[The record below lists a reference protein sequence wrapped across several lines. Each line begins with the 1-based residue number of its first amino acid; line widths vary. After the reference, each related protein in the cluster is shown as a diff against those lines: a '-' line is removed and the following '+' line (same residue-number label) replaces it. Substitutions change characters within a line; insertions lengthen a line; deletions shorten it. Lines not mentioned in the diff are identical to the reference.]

1 MSLTIDSLDTP
12 CSACEAFVANK
23 TNGKICHLPAW
34 SMVVAKATGLR
45 NLYLVAR
52 NNDEI
57 VGVLPLMQTRSLL
70 FGNRMVSQAFSN
82 YGGILA
88 NSEDVQNLLFNHAV
102 KLAIK
107 FNCESIEFRATK
119 PLPYNLISRI
129 DKVCMHLPLT
139 NDPEELWKS
148 FDSKIR
154 NHVRKAEKS
163 GLEVQHGQAELL
175 NDFYRIYTI
184 RMRQLGSPSYPR
196 KLMQNILQKFPLNSR
211 IVTVQYEKKTIGAGF
226 TICFNGLAE
235 IPWSATL
242 IEYNS
247 LCPNN
252 LLFWAIIKHHCLEGA
267 TVFDFGRSTV
277 GGSTYR
283 FKKQWGSKPVNL
295 FYQYWIH
302 ADKELLVLNPQ
313 NPSYQKRIELW
324 KKMPLWFTRLVGP
337 YISRNL
343 P

>member
-1 MSLTIDSLDTP
+1 MSVTIDFLDTTS
-12 CSACEAFVANK
+12 SACEAFVANK
-23 TNGKICHLPAW
+23 SNGKICHLSAW
-34 SMVVAKATGLR
+34 SMAVAKATGLR
-45 NLYLVAR
+45 NLFLVAR

-57 VGVLPLMQTRSLL
+57 VGVLPLIQVRSLL

-82 YGGILA
+82 YGGPLT

-107 FNCESIEFRATK
+107 FNCESIEFRTTE

-129 DKVCMHLPLT
+129 DKICMHLPLT

-148 FDSKIR
+148 FDPKVR
-154 NHVRKAEKS
+154 NQVRKAEKS
-163 GLEVQHGQAELL
+163 GIEVQHGQAELL

-184 RMRQLGSPSYPR
+184 RMNQLGSPCYPR
-196 KLMQNILQKFPLNSR
+196 NLIQNILKKFPANSR
-211 IVTVQYEKKTIGAGF
+211 IFIVQYNKKTIGAGF
-226 TICFNGLAE
+226 TICYNGFVE
-235 IPWSATL
+235 IPWAATL
-242 IEYNS
+242 IEYNN

-252 LLFWAIIKHHCLEGA
+252 LLYWAIIKHYCLEGEA
-267 TVFDFGRSTV
+267 VFDFGRCTV
-277 GGSTYR
+277 GSSTYR

-302 ADKELLVLNPQ
+302 ADKELLVLNSQ